1 LDARLKENVRR
12 RAGIRCEYCRFPERF
27 SEIRFQID
35 HVIAEQHR
43 GQTEQAN
50 LALACVRCN
59 LYKGPN
65 ISGLDPM
72 NGELTR
78 LFNPRLD
85 SWADHFEWDGARLVG
100 RTSVGRTTVEVLQ
113 MNHEEAIE
121 DRISLLQRGLKF
133 A

>member
-1 LDARLKENVRR
+1 MDARLKESVRR
-12 RAGIRCEYCRFPERF
+12 RAGSRCEYCRFPERF
-27 SEIRFQID
+27 SEIPFQID

-43 GQTEQAN
+43 GQTEEAN

-59 LYKGPN
+59 LYKGAN
-65 ISGLDPM
+65 LSGLDPM

-121 DRISLLQRGLKF
+121 DRNSLLQRGLSF

>member
-1 LDARLKENVRR
+1 
-12 RAGIRCEYCRFPERF
+12 
-27 SEIRFQID
+27 
-35 HVIAEQHR
+35 
-43 GQTEQAN
+43 
-50 LALACVRCN
+50 
-59 LYKGPN
+59 
-65 ISGLDPM
+65 M

-85 SWADHFEWDGARLVG
+85 SWADHFEWDSARLVG

-121 DRISLLQRGLKF
+121 DRNSLLQRGLSF

>member
-1 LDARLKENVRR
+1 MDARLKESVRG
-12 RAGIRCEYCRFPERF
+12 RAGSRCEYCRFPERF
-27 SEIRFQID
+27 SEIPFQID
-35 HVIAEQHR
+35 HIIAEQHR
-43 GQTEQAN
+43 GQTDETN

-65 ISGLDPM
+65 LSGLDPM

-85 SWADHFEWDGARLVG
+85 SWADHFGWDGARLVG
-100 RTSVGRTTVEVLQ
+100 RTPVGRTTIEVLQ

-121 DRISLLQRGLKF
+121 DRISLLQRGLSF